1 MSRAS
6 SFESLPPFP
15 APPLAIAVSECLT
28 GANVRY
34 DGGNRVDS
42 WPREALAR
50 LFTLRSRCP
59 EVGIGLGVP
68 RPPIRLVNVAGA
80 TKAVGAQDASMD
92 VTARLRGYADAQAAL
107 LAGVDGWIFKA
118 RSPSCGLF
126 GVPVADAAGKPL
138 HAAGRGIVAA
148 RIARRHPALPLEE
161 GERLFDPAVRQN
173 FAMRAF
179 IHAHWRSCCAGGM
192 RPGTLIAFHSACK
205 YLLMAHDAAAYRR
218 LGSMLSDLAGNID
231 AIAGRYFRDLMQA
244 LARLPARSGHA
255 NALAHLQGY
264 LASRAAR
271 RELAEG
277 IEQYRQGHAPLALPL
292 ALLQSSLEEQQRSPD
307 APQGTAYAAG
317 QHYLRVYPG
326 IA

>member
-6 SFESLPPFP
+6 SFEGLPPFP

-34 DGGNRVDS
+34 DGGNRAES
-42 WPREALAR
+42 WPREALAK

-148 RIARRHPALPLEE
+148 RIAQRRPALPLEE

-173 FAMRAF
+173 FVMRAF

-271 RELAEG
+271 RELAER
-277 IEQYRQGHAPLALPL
+277 IEQYRQGHAPLSLPL
-292 ALLQSSLEEQQRSPD
+292 ALLQSSLEEQRRSPD